1 MKVVNRIK
9 RNEEFAV
16 TVKKGSTLKHS
27 PFIIHYLK
35 NDKNVCRIGLSVSKK
50 VGNAVTR
57 NRVKRQTRAMCDSL
71 VDYTS
76 HTFDIVIIIKPDFIN
91 GTFYDNKEILN
102 KLLSK
107 IGITKWKE
115 EQKLVYL

>member
-35 NDKNVCRIGLSVSKK
+35 NDKEYKRESSKK
-50 VGNAVTR
+50 
-57 NRVKRQTRAMCDSL
+57 DL
-71 VDYTS
+71 VNS
-76 HTFDIVIIIKPDFIN
+76 IITNYPYFSQISSIKN
-91 GTFYDNKEILN
+91 
-102 KLLSK
+102 
-107 IGITKWKE
+107 
-115 EQKLVYL
+115 